1 MGQFSLPLM
10 PVLPSSPKPNR
21 DSVTTILADGSRF
34 FLHPSDAHGWFTTAR
49 RWSGWLLIVI
59 YFALPWISVGGHPTV
74 FFDVLERRFHLFG
87 QTLAFQDAWLFFFAI
102 SGLGFTLFMV
112 TALLG
117 RVWCGWACPQT
128 VFLDHVFR
136 RIERWLEGDAV
147 ERRQLDAAP
156 WMAGKLVRRGFK
168 QGLFILVSGLIAHL
182 FAAYFISIPRLWTMV
197 KATPSEHWGLF
208 VFISTFSLVLYFNF
222 AWFREQLCIVICP
235 YGRLQSALIDEHSLV
250 IGYDA
255 KRGEPRGKLGLPGA
269 ADCVDCNRC
278 VQVCPTGIDI
288 RQGLQIECIGC
299 AACIDACDEVMT
311 KVGRPRGLVR
321 YDSFTAFAGG
331 VTRWL
336 RPRTLA
342 YAVLMLVGAAVA
354 TWALSTVKPANFG
367 ITRMT
372 GAPYFVDAHAV
383 RNQFLIRL
391 VNKRDMPAH
400 FVVILSGAPVAV
412 VQNGF
417 DEGLEVAPMA
427 EVVRPIILQVVRKDY
442 RGHFTLVVHVGDKAK
457 TFELAREIEFI
468 GPDAGLLKE
477 EAKP

>member
-1 MGQFSLPLM
+1 M

-21 DSVTTILADGSRF
+21 DSITTILADGSRF

-59 YFALPWISVGGHPTV
+59 YFALPWISVGGHPAV
-74 FFDVLERRFHLFG
+74 FLDIFERHFHLFG
-87 QTLAFQDAWLFFFAI
+87 QTLSVQDAWLLFFAI
-102 SGLGFTLFMV
+102 SGLGFTLFLV

-136 RIERWLEGDAV
+136 RIERWIEGDAV
-147 ERRQLDAAP
+147 ARRQLDAAP
-156 WMAGKLVRRGFK
+156 WTAGKLMRRGFK

-182 FAAYFISIPRLWTMV
+182 FLVYFVSAPDLWKMMNAAPG
-197 KATPSEHWGLF
+197 EHWAAF
-208 VFISTFSLVLYFNF
+208 VFVSAFSLVLYFNF

-250 IGYDA
+250 IGYDT

-299 AACIDACDEVMT
+299 AACIDACDDVMT
-311 KVGRPRGLVR
+311 KIGRPRGLVR
-321 YDSFTAFAGG
+321 YDSLTAFAGG

-342 YAVLMLVGAAVA
+342 YAVLMLIGAAVA

-372 GAPYFVDAHAV
+372 GAPYFVDDHAV

-391 VNKRDMPAH
+391 VNKRDMPVRFA
-400 FVVILSGAPVAV
+400 VTLTGAPVTV

-417 DEGLEVAPMA
+417 DGEAKVAPMT
-427 EVVRPIILQVVRKDY
+427 EVVRPIILQVARKDY
-442 RGHFTLVVHVGDKAK
+442 RGHFMLVVHVGDKAR
-457 TFELAREIEFI
+457 TFELARKIEFI

-477 EAKP
+477 EVKP